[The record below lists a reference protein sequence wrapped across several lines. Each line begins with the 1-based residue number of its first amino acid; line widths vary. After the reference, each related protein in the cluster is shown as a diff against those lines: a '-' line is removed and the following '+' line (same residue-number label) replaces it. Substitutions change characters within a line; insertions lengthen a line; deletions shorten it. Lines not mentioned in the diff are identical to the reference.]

1 MTREQLEHLIRAA
14 ADIANDDEIVVIG
27 SQAILGQFPDAPAS
41 MRVSMEADLFP
52 LNHPERTD
60 VIDGSIGELSPFH
73 ETFGYYA
80 HGVGEETAC
89 LPHGWRQ
96 RLVVVRNENTR
107 GVKGL
112 CLEAHDLIVAKAI
125 AGREKDLLFLEDAAR
140 HRMVEAETL
149 LRRLDTVEA
158 DPAALRNARAMIE
171 RAFARPE
178 DSLTSDVF

>member
-1 MTREQLEHLIRAA
+1 VTREQLEHLIRAA
-14 ADIANDDEIVVIG
+14 AVIADDNEIVVIG

-52 LNHPERTD
+52 RNHPDRTD

-80 HGVGEETAC
+80 HGVGEETAR
-89 LPHGWRQ
+89 LPQDWQ
-96 RLVVVRNENTR
+96 ERLIVVRNENTR

-112 CLEAHDLIVAKAI
+112 CLEVHDLLVAKAV

-140 HRMVEAETL
+140 HRMADSETL
-149 LRRLDTVEA
+149 FRRLATVDA
-158 DPAALRNARAMIE
+158 DPAALRGCLQS
-171 RAFARPE
+171 
-178 DSLTSDVF
+178 SL